1 MLEFCRIYIGH
12 DQSEYKYK
20 KGESRG
26 YWTGR
31 GWIIRRGTRLDS
43 GRFYSIMNQF
53 IINDAQTGLFVK
65 MNRKITLT
73 PSIMIN

>member
-1 MLEFCRIYIGH
+1 MLEFRRIYIGY

-31 GWIIRRGTRLDS
+31 GWIIRTSDS
-43 GRFYSIMNQF
+43 EEILALILADSTQ
-53 IINDAQTGLFVK
+53 K
-65 MNRKITLT
+65 
-73 PSIMIN
+73 